1 MSTRE
6 RYLMQYECMGCF
18 KMEAVR
24 SYEVE
29 HRCKHCGELA
39 TFDQIE
45 SGKEE

>member
-1 MSTRE
+1 MSNGE

-18 KMEAVR
+18 EFDAVA
-24 SYEVE
+24 SDEVE

-39 TFDQIE
+39 TFGPIE